1 MNFPYGA
8 LCVSDRKH
16 RIFSNIDDIYCE
28 IIKLYDIAKDK
39 GFNLGEAL
47 YTQACFFTDFNLI
60 VDTECQNRIKEYQ
73 FCKKFSCPPHP
84 SLQSTPANIID
95 DFMIIDEEY
104 THCME
109 NSQKEKKD
117 K

>member
-47 YTQACFFTDFNLI
+47 YTQSFFFADHDLLIDAKCQIESKNISFVKSLI
-60 VDTECQNRIKEYQ
+60 VLHIHHYNLLLLI
-73 FCKKFSCPPHP
+73 
-84 SLQSTPANIID
+84 
-95 DFMIIDEEY
+95 
-104 THCME
+104 
-109 NSQKEKKD
+109 
-117 K
+117 